1 MFVTLI
7 GTCHDALTGA
17 REQALHITKTTM
29 RLAMTSPLR
38 RSTLTIV
45 LCFIVALIEG
55 FDLQAAGTAAAGLR
69 QTFALDPKM
78 MGWVFSA
85 GIIGLLP
92 GAFFGGWIADRI
104 GRKKILVAA
113 VLLFGV
119 FSLITAYVQTF
130 SGLLLVRFM
139 TGLRLGAALPNLI
152 ALCAEAVS
160 ERHRGLAIS
169 VMYAGVPLGG
179 ALAAV
184 VAMFTSEHWQTT
196 FIIGGLVPLLVVPL
210 MMLLLPESSAF
221 SQQTSARSVRHSTA
235 TALFGK
241 GRARTTLAL
250 WAGYFFTLTV
260 MYMLLNWLPSLLIG
274 QGFSKP
280 QAGMVQML
288 FNIGGALGSLLGG
301 LLLDRC
307 NGIKVV
313 LFVYAGLLLALAG
326 VGFSVGIVPMAATG
340 FCAGVFVMAAQLVLY
355 ALAPP
360 SYPTSVRATGVGAAV
375 AIGRLGSVAGPLA
388 AGQLLGAGAGTAG
401 VLLAT
406 SPGLVIAA
414 LAAISVLSRST
425 ATEKRQLKVAR

>member
-1 MFVTLI
+1 MDTP
-7 GTCHDALTGA
+7 
-17 REQALHITKTTM
+17 
-29 RLAMTSPLR
+29 SR
-38 RSTLTIV
+38 RTTLTIA

-78 MGWVFSA
+78 MGWVFST

-104 GRKKILVAA
+104 GRKKILIGA

-119 FSLITAYVQTF
+119 FSLSTAYVSTF
-130 SGLLLVRFM
+130 SGLLLARFM
-139 TGLRLGAALPNLI
+139 TGLGLGAALPNLI
-152 ALCAEAVS
+152 ALCAEAVG
-160 ERHRGLAIS
+160 EQRRGTAIS
-169 VMYAGVPLGG
+169 IMYAGVPLGG

-184 VAMFTSEHWQTT
+184 VAMLFTDHWQTT
-196 FIIGGLVPLLVVPL
+196 FIIGGLAPLLVVPL
-210 MMLLLPESSAF
+210 MILLLPESSAF
-221 SQQTSARSVRHSTA
+221 RQQQGIASVVRASTGR
-235 TALFGK
+235 ALFGE
-241 GRARTTLAL
+241 GRARVTLAL
-250 WAGYFFTLTV
+250 WLSYFFTLTV
-260 MYMLLNWLPSLLIG
+260 MYMLLNWLPSLLLE

-280 QAGMVQML
+280 QAGLVQML

-301 LLLDRC
+301 VLLDRC

-313 LFVYAGLLLALAG
+313 LFVYAGLLVALAG
-326 VGFSVGIVPMAATG
+326 VGLSVGIVPMGIAGFAAG
-340 FCAGVFVMAAQLVLY
+340 LFVMAAQLVLY

-388 AGQLLGAGAGTAG
+388 AGQILAAGAGTTG

-414 LAAISVLSRST
+414 LTIISVISRSAPLT
-425 ATEKRQLKVAR
+425 VSMDKAKA

>member
-1 MFVTLI
+1 M
-7 GTCHDALTGA
+7 D
-17 REQALHITKTTM
+17 
-29 RLAMTSPLR
+29 SPSR
-38 RSTLTIV
+38 RSTLTIA

-78 MGWVFSA
+78 LGWVFSV

-92 GAFFGGWIADRI
+92 GAFFGGWVADRI
-104 GRKKILVAA
+104 GRKKILVGA
-113 VLLFGV
+113 VLLFGL
-119 FSLITAYVQTF
+119 FSLSTAFVDSYA
-130 SGLLLVRFM
+130 SLLLVRFL
-139 TGLRLGAALPNLI
+139 TGLGLGAALPNLI

-160 ERHRGLAIS
+160 EHKRGTAIS
-169 VMYAGVPLGG
+169 VMYCGVPLGG

-196 FIIGGLVPLLVVPL
+196 FIIGGLAPLLAVPL
-210 MMLLLPESSAF
+210 MILLLPESSAF
-221 SQQTSARSVRHSTA
+221 RQQRDTTPGDRPSTSQ
-235 TALFGK
+235 ALFGE

-250 WAGYFFTLTV
+250 WLSYFFTLTV
-260 MYMLLNWLPSLLIG
+260 MYMLLNWLPSLLLE

-301 LLLDRC
+301 VLLDRC
-307 NGIKVV
+307 NALKVV
-313 LFVYAGLLLALAG
+313 LGVYAGLLAALAG
-326 VGFSVGIVPMAATG
+326 VGLSVGIVPMAIAG
-340 FCAGVFVMAAQLVLY
+340 FAAGLFVMAAQLVLY
-355 ALAPP
+355 ASAPP

-388 AGQLLGAGAGTAG
+388 AGQLLAAGAGTAG

-406 SPGLVIAA
+406 SPGVVIAA
-414 LAAISVLSRST
+414 LTIISVMVRT
-425 ATEKRQLKVAR
+425 APTRTYAAN

>member
-1 MFVTLI
+1 MDTP
-7 GTCHDALTGA
+7 
-17 REQALHITKTTM
+17 
-29 RLAMTSPLR
+29 SR
-38 RSTLTIV
+38 RTTLTIA

-104 GRKKILVAA
+104 GRKKILIGA

-119 FSLITAYVQTF
+119 FSLNTAYVSSF
-130 SGLLLVRFM
+130 SGLLLARFM
-139 TGLRLGAALPNLI
+139 TGLGLGAALPNLI
-152 ALCAEAVS
+152 ALCAEAVG
-160 ERHRGLAIS
+160 EQRRGTAIS
-169 VMYAGVPLGG
+169 IMYAGVPLGG

-184 VAMFTSEHWQTT
+184 VAMLFAEHWQMT

-210 MMLLLPESSAF
+210 MVLLLPESSAF
-221 SQQTSARSVRHSTA
+221 RQQQGSVSLARASTGQ
-235 TALFGK
+235 ALFGED
-241 GRARTTLAL
+241 RTRVTLAL
-250 WAGYFFTLTV
+250 WLSYFFTLTV
-260 MYMLLNWLPSLLIG
+260 MYMLLNWLPSLLLE

-280 QAGMVQML
+280 QAGLVQML

-307 NGIKVV
+307 DGIKVV
-313 LFVYAGLLLALAG
+313 LFVYAGLLAALAG
-326 VGFSVGIVPMAATG
+326 VGLSVGIVPMAIAG
-340 FCAGVFVMAAQLVLY
+340 FSAGLFVMAAQLVLY

-388 AGQLLGAGAGTAG
+388 AGQILAAGAGTTG

-406 SPGLVIAA
+406 SPGLLIAA
-414 LAAISVLSRST
+414 LAIISVIARSAEPPLRT
-425 ATEKRQLKVAR
+425 ANPIADKT

>member
-1 MFVTLI
+1 MN
-7 GTCHDALTGA
+7 
-17 REQALHITKTTM
+17 
-29 RLAMTSPLR
+29 SPLR

-104 GRKKILVAA
+104 GRKKILVSA

-119 FSLITAYVQTF
+119 FSLSTAYVESF

-139 TGLRLGAALPNLI
+139 TGLGLGAALPNLI

-196 FIIGGLVPLLVVPL
+196 FIIGGLVPPLVAPL
-210 MMLLLPESSAF
+210 TILFAPRARGF
-221 SQQTSARSVRHSTA
+221 RQQTRLGRPRHSIA
-235 TALFGK
+235 PALFGE
-241 GRARTTLAL
+241 GPGLPTLAL
-250 WAGYFFTLTV
+250 W
-260 MYMLLNWLPSLLIG
+260 LP
-274 QGFSKP
+274 
-280 QAGMVQML
+280 
-288 FNIGGALGSLLGG
+288 
-301 LLLDRC
+301 
-307 NGIKVV
+307 
-313 LFVYAGLLLALAG
+313 
-326 VGFSVGIVPMAATG
+326 
-340 FCAGVFVMAAQLVLY
+340 
-355 ALAPP
+355 
-360 SYPTSVRATGVGAAV
+360 
-375 AIGRLGSVAGPLA
+375 
-388 AGQLLGAGAGTAG
+388 
-401 VLLAT
+401 
-406 SPGLVIAA
+406 
-414 LAAISVLSRST
+414 
-425 ATEKRQLKVAR
+425 